1 MSTGDAGISVH
12 ADGATTG
19 APAGGRPATRTS
31 RPAEAKNA
39 VDYLGLTA
47 QGSKLRK
54 DGEEFVKNVVQ
65 ETAKYEV
72 ELKVTKVPD
81 TNYEARVLSY
91 NGYAVVL
98 IFHDT
103 FQSHDKMNI
112 PSVSCTKDII
122 RSLEIKGVTDTIV
135 QVIVVTNEDYAQY
148 DRMAVAIVNTLRAA
162 DETTFKD
169 MTIGDLKAS
178 GEIHAN
184 LNLKEVIAFAETT
197 TGSPVAHADSGAII
211 YVKQRVKNNSGYGIG
226 DDVKTIAIGAVTGYT
241 EFKRV
246 PVTATAVGGTLC
258 QYKYD
263 PTFVVTG
270 VYSPIRTKEFA
281 AFLIAAAHD
290 IFIARGLWINAFSS
304 FGEGERNLGSLFIN
318 PETKKPWKIQNFAQR
333 EALMRQHFVSNTPLF
348 AVDLQEGRD
357 QFPGLKDFLS
367 NPESIKAII
376 KEFTGDAR
384 VLDFPIQQGDDVVQY
399 DGYVETNKGR
409 LDTRAVDYLFLVD
422 PKCGNVNAERA
433 QMFLDYADPR
443 DPRAIEKKAAQLG
456 EFYQKIE
463 LCYTTHRVY
472 FDPDFAEALARA
484 FAASVPLTID
494 SFVSSQVYD
503 FSGFRRRQAGAGA
516 AFQGISSGP
525 AYGGVTGYAY

>member
-1 MSTGDAGISVH
+1 MASGDSGISVH
-12 ADGATTG
+12 AGG
-19 APAGGRPATRTS
+19 GEGSPAARPAARTS

-54 DGEEFVKNVVQ
+54 DGEEFVKNVVD

-91 NGYAVVL
+91 NGYAIVL

-135 QVIVVTNEDYAQY
+135 EVIVVTNDMYQQY
-148 DRMAVAIVNTLRAA
+148 DRMAVSIVNTLRAA

-263 PTFVVTG
+263 PSFIVTG

-333 EALMRQHFVSNTPLF
+333 EALMRQHFVSTTPLF

-367 NPESIKAII
+367 NPESIKNII
-376 KEFTGDAR
+376 KSFTGDAR
-384 VLDFPIQQGDDVVQY
+384 ILDFPIQQGDDVVQFRSAATSTPS
-399 DGYVETNKGR
+399 VLRRSSIMRILAILAPSRRR
-409 LDTRAVDYLFLVD
+409 LLSSASSIRRWISRTPLTVCTSIRTSRRLSLVRSRLRCLSRSI
-422 PKCGNVNAERA
+422 PSSPARS
-433 QMFLDYADPR
+433 
-443 DPRAIEKKAAQLG
+443 
-456 EFYQKIE
+456 
-463 LCYTTHRVY
+463 TTS
-472 FDPDFAEALARA
+472 
-484 FAASVPLTID
+484 AASAVVRPVLALR
-494 SFVSSQVYD
+494 SRASALV
-503 FSGFRRRQAGAGA
+503 RRMA
-516 AFQGISSGP
+516 A
-525 AYGGVTGYAY
+525 